1 MKDFSHHNEIAIEKS
16 PTSKM
21 SGVSGKK
28 DILAAYMEEYTR
40 QERRHY
46 DSLNSSMKFN
56 DTMTKFNNQSPVN
69 SNLGS
74 TSPINFFKNKLAN
87 SP

>member
-1 MKDFSHHNEIAIEKS
+1 
-16 PTSKM
+16 
-21 SGVSGKK
+21 
-28 DILAAYMEEYTR
+28 MEEYTR